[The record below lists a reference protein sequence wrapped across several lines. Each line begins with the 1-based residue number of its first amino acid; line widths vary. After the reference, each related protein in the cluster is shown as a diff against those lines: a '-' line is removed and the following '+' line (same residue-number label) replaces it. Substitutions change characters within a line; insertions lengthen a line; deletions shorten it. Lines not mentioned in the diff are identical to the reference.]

1 MRKMAQLELNACR
14 RCAYFGGD
22 AHKQPGTIL
31 QRNGR
36 DEVGVWLIDKPE
48 NVPATF

>member
-14 RCAYFGGD
+14 RCAYSDGD
-22 AHKQPGTIL
+22 AHKKPGTIL

-36 DEVGVWLIDKPE
+36 DKVGVWL
-48 NVPATF
+48 